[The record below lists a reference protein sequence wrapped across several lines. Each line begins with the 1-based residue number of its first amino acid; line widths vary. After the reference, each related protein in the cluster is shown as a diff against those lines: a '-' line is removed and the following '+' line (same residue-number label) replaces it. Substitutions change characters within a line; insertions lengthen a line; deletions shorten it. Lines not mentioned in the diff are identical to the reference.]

1 MDSEE
6 ISLKISRDHWAF
18 LDEIE
23 APMWVDLTL
32 EANSNYTDV
41 DDGWFHTSH
50 LFHQCSSLQLKAAFA
65 YSGEGSA
72 SSDIIDLK
80 RTSSP
85 ELPSSVSRSRG
96 KHYASKKWGG
106 KCPDFSLN
114 KKHPVKALSGK
125 STTES
130 TGFCGE
136 MKPKLSFINSKAN
149 SRLKTSLVVE
159 RDLTRNTKENH
170 HCATYTDGN
179 SEGSLGSMVDKASES
194 NASTITCENDQK
206 LQKRNLE
213 ISSRAFGHSSGLVSA
228 MRSSLRKSCATR
240 QASRV
245 DVRNNNSNNRR
256 QLRNSNSASGKSS
269 VGSSSNSG
277 YDVQWPTFAL
287 TQQSEQTPNSR
298 NEARMIRV
306 MKDKVKASYAS
317 KASFVQGK
325 GGTSNSRREGT
336 SNASKPTQKEAA
348 NSKVQS
354 KTLRAKALLPVRIN
368 ERRSL
373 TGPAKAKVKV
383 AMGRPSRMVGAGSEN
398 STGNQKC
405 SNGDIASGVMVRGQK
420 AAKQYLS
427 QKDDRTGRL
436 KGKISSPSRG
446 KHSTNTT
453 QRVYLR

>member
-130 TGFCGE
+130 TGFVGNE
-136 MKPKLSFINSKAN
+136 TKLSFIIQSK
-149 SRLKTSLVVE
+149 LKLKLVW
-159 RDLTRNTKENH
+159 
-170 HCATYTDGN
+170 C
-179 SEGSLGSMVDKASES
+179 
-194 NASTITCENDQK
+194 
-206 LQKRNLE
+206 
-213 ISSRAFGHSSGLVSA
+213 
-228 MRSSLRKSCATR
+228 
-240 QASRV
+240 
-245 DVRNNNSNNRR
+245 
-256 QLRNSNSASGKSS
+256 
-269 VGSSSNSG
+269 SSSNSG

-436 KGKISSPSRG
+436 KGKISSPSREETRNLVQMPSATETDFSYYRG
-446 KHSTNTT
+446 KFWHYCPFHWPGYWRKGLQNH
-453 QRVYLR
+453 QL

>member
-130 TGFCGE
+130 TGFVGNE
-136 MKPKLSFINSKAN
+136 TKLSFIIQSK
-149 SRLKTSLVVE
+149 LKLKLVW
-159 RDLTRNTKENH
+159 
-170 HCATYTDGN
+170 
-179 SEGSLGSMVDKASES
+179 
-194 NASTITCENDQK
+194 
-206 LQKRNLE
+206 
-213 ISSRAFGHSSGLVSA
+213 
-228 MRSSLRKSCATR
+228 
-240 QASRV
+240 